1 MATVPEDFFQPID
14 EASDQVL
21 EIGAR
26 IAQGP
31 SPRLVASA
39 FQAELDDQLPLFDAL
54 SRVDLAHTVVMA
66 DNGMIPVPDA
76 RALIQALRRL
86 RQAPADF
93 RPDAAT
99 GDLYTNR
106 EAWLMRQT
114 PSGVWL
120 GAGRARREAISTA
133 YAIKL
138 REGLIGLT
146 EALIALAQTL
156 VVRGEEYA
164 GALMSDYTYL
174 QQAQPTT
181 FGHYL
186 LGFAYPVLRD
196 LQRLRSLYPR
206 ANQSPAGCG
215 SSNGSRLPQSRERQA
230 ELLGFEGV
238 IVHARDAM
246 WQADL
251 QIEMVSMLTAVLVNL
266 DRLAEDLQ
274 IYASDEFGLIEL
286 DDSHARASKIMP
298 QKKNPYALTYIRGLA
313 NSMIGTLTATAAT
326 GRTPSG
332 QPDNRLALYGM
343 VPKAFDDTQNAAMLI
358 GEVVA
363 LLRFDGIHARAKL
376 EHGFLLAAD
385 LAEVLVLECGISFRD
400 AHRLVGS
407 LVRQYLDAG
416 SFRQLTAEKLADCA
430 AIVLGRPICLS
441 EADLKKALDPE
452 ASVACRRQTGG
463 AAADAIAEMI
473 GQCRQA
479 LAETAVWCRQCQSDL
494 QAAEALLEQALKPYL
509 DSTGAG

>member
-1 MATVPEDFFQPID
+1 MATVPEEFFQPID
-14 EASDQVL
+14 EVSTQVL

-26 IAQGP
+26 IAKGP

-39 FQAELDDQLPLFDAL
+39 FQAELDGQKLLFDAL

-66 DNGMIPVPDA
+66 DNGIIPAQEA
-76 RALIQALRRL
+76 RTLIAALFRL
-86 RQAPADF
+86 RQVPADF

-114 PSGVWL
+114 PSSVWL

-138 REGLIGLT
+138 REELIGLT
-146 EALIALAQTL
+146 EELIALAQTL
-156 VVRGEEYA
+156 IVRAEEYA
-164 GALMSDYTYL
+164 DALMSDYTYL

-186 LGFAYPVLRD
+186 LGFTYPVLRD
-196 LQRLRSLYPR
+196 LQRLRGLYPR

-215 SSNGSRLPQSRERQA
+215 SSNGSRLPQSRERLA
-230 ELLGFEGV
+230 ELLGFDGV

-251 QIEMVSMLTAVLVNL
+251 QIEIVSMLTAVLVNL

-313 NSMIGTLTATAAT
+313 NSMIGTLTTTAMT

-343 VPKAFDDTQNAAMLI
+343 VPKALDDTKNAVMLI
-358 GEVVA
+358 SEMIG
-363 LLRFDGIHARAKL
+363 LLRFDSTHARAKL

-407 LVRQYLDAG
+407 LVRQYLEVG
-416 SFRQLTAEKLADCA
+416 NFRQLTIAKLADCA
-430 AIVLGRPICLS
+430 EIVLGRPIHLS
-441 EADLKKALDPE
+441 EADLRKALSPE
-452 ASVACRRQTGG
+452 TSVACRRQTGG
-463 AAADAIAEMI
+463 AAANAIAEMI
-473 GQCRQA
+473 GQCRYT
-479 LAETAVWCRQCQSDL
+479 LGETAAWCRQCQSGL
-494 QAAEALLEQALKPYL
+494 QAANALLEQAWKPYL
-509 DSTGAG
+509 DSTGRG